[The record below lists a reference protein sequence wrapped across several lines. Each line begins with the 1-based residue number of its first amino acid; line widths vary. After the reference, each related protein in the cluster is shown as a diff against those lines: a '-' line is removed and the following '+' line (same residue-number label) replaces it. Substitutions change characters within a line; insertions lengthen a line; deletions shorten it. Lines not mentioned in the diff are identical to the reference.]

1 MNNEQVMTCGSCGGT
16 TFVSGRVSNGY
27 AKVMPLGM
35 TLSTGSALIY
45 TFCKECGE
53 VSSIKVKDPGKF

>member
-1 MNNEQVMTCGSCGGT
+1 MNNEQVMTCRSCEGT
-16 TFVSGRVSNGY
+16 TFASGKVSNGH
-27 AKVMPLGM
+27 AKLMPLGM
-35 TLSTGSALIY
+35 TFSTGSSLIY